1 LPPVAID
8 GGSAPSRGSGIL
20 LFGALDA
27 DTPLTHNA
35 IRTLKAGFTQS
46 DYTIHR

>member
-1 LPPVAID
+1 VSIV
-8 GGSAPSRGSGIL
+8 SV
-20 LFGALDA
+20 
-27 DTPLTHNA
+27 PLTRNA